1 MASQYF
7 KAKDAKANVVS
18 ADAKKTKVFVFP
30 KQGEKLYEDVMRTG
44 RKPVAAQRVIKLR
57 GEKTEKPRREIM
69 VKLKPTRGKK
79 TSKAQQKIQQA
90 LEKRQAVKEARQAPV
105 LNVEQLAMRRQV
117 EERIA
122 KREEPQ
128 RIQKAIEA
136 AKVPSQTFGI
146 ARAPLAIEATAKP
159 DKPAK
164 AIRGVEVEGVV
175 ETKYAGLKKAQ
186 LQAEAKKRGVSSKG
200 NKDDIIASL
209 VINDRR
215 SEELARPALEG
226 VEEPFIQEIGEEP
239 FQEVKS
245 KSKKK
250 KDKKQTKAEAEQAQ
264 AQAEEERLL
273 IALQEENDQLAQMV
287 LDAGYT
293 KEQIRDMAEFIEKQK
308 GTDLYKA
315 RLFSDELRF
324 YIDKAKRQREYEEE
338 QEARA
343 RMGKADILGE
353 LKGKQAEKERKERY
367 SAGVE
372 AVLEAQK
379 KGQEPT
385 QAQKR
390 NAVLEELNKRPTLE
404 FEELPSREE
413 ILSREVPKLTKTERA
428 NLTASELSEIEE
440 RYGLSSEGN
449 VKERRERLKALQE
462 KQDITPAFGS
472 IQSLTSAGV
481 QPVFKSQ
488 KEKEEEEEFA
498 RNYPQT
504 EISLIDEPLLK
515 SVRVPTLQPEILSS
529 PFEGLD
535 EPLKSELKAG
545 ALVGRHHKQMKRVEK
560 QLGRKLQKKD
570 IKKLQKAKM
579 FGGALNG
586 GGFTDTLLGLAQKGL
601 SAAVDYAVKNPDK
614 VLGYAKKGYEY
625 GKSILDKKKKG
636 GVLKK
641 PSVFDAIKAQYG
653 VKKM

>member
-1 MASQYF
+1 MAEQYF
-7 KAKDAKANVVS
+7 KAKDAKANVVTT
-18 ADAKKTKVFVFP
+18 DTKKTKVFVFP
-30 KQGEKLYEDVMRTG
+30 RQGEKLYEDVMRTG

-105 LNVEQLAMRRQV
+105 LNVEQLAMKKQV

-122 KREEPQ
+122 KREAPLREQ
-128 RIQKAIEA
+128 RAIEA
-136 AKVPSQTFGI
+136 SKVPSETFGI
-146 ARAPLAIEATAKP
+146 VRAPLAIKAAAKP
-159 DKPAK
+159 IKEK
-164 AIRGVEVEGVV
+164 IIKGVEVEGFV
-175 ETKYAGLKKAQ
+175 EYKYDGLSKKQ
-186 LQAEAKKRGVSSKG
+186 LEAEAKNRKISSKG
-200 NKDDIIASL
+200 NKSDIIATL
-209 VINDRR
+209 VIDDRR
-215 SEELARPALEG
+215 KAELARPALKG

-250 KDKKQTKAEAEQAQ
+250 KDKKQAE
-264 AQAEEERLL
+264 AQAEEERVLT
-273 IALQEENDQLAQMV
+273 ALQEENNQLAQMV
-287 LDAGYT
+287 IDAGYT
-293 KEQIRDMAEFIEKQK
+293 KEQINDMAVFVDKQK
-308 GTDLYKA
+308 GTDVDKA
-315 RLFSDELRF
+315 RLFSEELRY
-324 YIDKAKRQREYEEE
+324 YIDASKRRREYEER
-338 QEARA
+338 QEERA
-343 RMGKADILGE
+343 RLGKEGVLGE

-379 KGQEPT
+379 KGEEPT
-385 QAQKR
+385 LVQKR
-390 NAVLEELNKRPTLE
+390 NAVLEELKRRPALE
-404 FEELPSREE
+404 FEQEELPSREE
-413 ILSREVPKLTKTERA
+413 ILSRQVPKLTKTERG
-428 NLTASELSEIEE
+428 NLTSSELSEIEE
-440 RYGLSSEGN
+440 RYKLSSVGN
-449 VKERRERLKALQE
+449 VLERRERLKKLQE

-472 IQSLTSAGV
+472 KESLTSVGV

-504 EISLIDEPLLK
+504 EISLIDEPLLR
-515 SVRVPTLQPEILSS
+515 SVRVPTLQPEILPTS

-535 EPLKSELKAG
+535 EPLKSQLKAG

-560 QLGRKLQKKD
+560 QLGRKLEKKD

-625 GKSILDKKKKG
+625 GKSILDKKKK
-636 GVLKK
+636 
-641 PSVFDAIKAQYG
+641 A
-653 VKKM
+653 